1 GVDGFYIGGG
11 FPETHAAELAAN
23 ESYRTELKRLAEAGL
38 PIYAE
43 CGGLM
48 YLGETLVLQENT
60 YPMAGILPVEFGF
73 SKRPQGHGYTR
84 LQITD
89 DNPFFETGLEIKGHE
104 FHYSKVLRWN
114 DDTGRLVFEMLRGNG
129 IKDGL
134 DGASYKNV
142 LATYTHIHALGN
154 PQWASAM
161 VRNAA
166 QFQKTR
172 PV

>member
-1 GVDGFYIGGG
+1 MLFRSAFGI
-11 FPETHAAELAAN
+11 E
-23 ESYRTELKRLAEAGL
+23 GL

-48 YLGETLVLQENT
+48 YLGETLVLKENT

-84 LQITD
+84 LKIAA

-154 PQWASAM
+154 PEWAEAM

-172 PV
+172 PA